1 MKKSSRSLRAPDSKV
16 RRIPHTQ
23 SEIIRAA
30 KKRLS
35 VITREFTD
43 GFRFIGRYPRSVTFF
58 GSARFKEDDEH
69 YGQARSLATKLSKA
83 GYAVMTGGGPG
94 IMEAG
99 NRGAIEGGGASIG
112 INIKLP
118 GEQVLNPYTTDSMEF
133 YYFFSRKV
141 VLSFSAEAYIFFP
154 GGFGTLDEFFEIVTL
169 VQTHKIPKV
178 PIILVGSDYWKPLD
192 AFIKKTVYEK
202 HGAIDKAD
210 MKLYYIT
217 DDEAAVVRRVK
228 KAPQRP
234 N

>member
-1 MKKSSRSLRAPDSKV
+1 MKKKVIKRRAPDSKV

-23 SEIIRAA
+23 SEIKRAA

-35 VITREFTD
+35 VITQEFKD
-43 GFRFIGRYPRSVTFF
+43 GFQFIGRYPRSVTFF
-58 GSARFKEDDEH
+58 GSARFKENDKH
-69 YGQARSLATKLSKA
+69 YGMARSLATKLSKA

-99 NRGAIEGGGASIG
+99 NRGAVEGGGASIG

-141 VLSFSAEAYIFFP
+141 VLSFSAEAYVFFP
-154 GGFGTLDEFFEIVTL
+154 GGFGTLDEFFEIITL

-178 PIILVGSDYWKPLD
+178 PVILVGKDYWKPLD

-202 HGAIDKAD
+202 HGAIDKSD
-210 MKLYYIT
+210 VKLYHIT
-217 DDEAAVVRRVK
+217 DDESDIVRRVK
-228 KAPQRP
+228 RAPQRP